1 MELKNTEECIE
12 FKNIKYRTMLLSGNM
27 LQESKSSSNDLE
39 NLEKFLED
47 NKTTNQ
53 NETWSKLDKTTKMK
67 KMKVFAEKF
76 TKENNYTEEESIL
89 LSSFLN
95 DCLDRKKLQRV
106 KDVEYD
112 KVTGDI
118 KEIPSLV
125 FNKLNKHFTLKN
137 MDKRVNTLKSLPPIK
152 KTNTSS
158 TTTIKNIS
166 SLSLT

>member
-76 TKENNYTEEESIL
+76 TKENNYTEEESLL
-89 LSSFLN
+89 LSSFLRN
-95 DCLDRKKLQRV
+95 
-106 KDVEYD
+106 
-112 KVTGDI
+112 
-118 KEIPSLV
+118 
-125 FNKLNKHFTLKN
+125 
-137 MDKRVNTLKSLPPIK
+137 
-152 KTNTSS
+152 SS
-158 TTTIKNIS
+158 
-166 SLSLT
+166 